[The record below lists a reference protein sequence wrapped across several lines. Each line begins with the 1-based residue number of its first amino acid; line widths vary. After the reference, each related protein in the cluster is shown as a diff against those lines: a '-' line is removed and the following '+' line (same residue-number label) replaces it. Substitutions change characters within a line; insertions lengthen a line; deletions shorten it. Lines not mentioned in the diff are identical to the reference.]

1 MKLIDR
7 LSNYKYFALF
17 LYLTL
22 IAGFLYD
29 ENLNFGSYYDWV
41 NAYNSPIKDFSENF
55 TKTLLNYDQYG
66 QRHSPLYLIILS
78 LFLDLNFSF
87 DQIRFIHLHISLSLI
102 WIFYNCLKLKFHNID
117 KKYLQLLSLVIFLSP
132 TFRSLSIWPDSR
144 LPGLILFTTS
154 IYYFLKFERFYSI
167 KYAWFST
174 LSLIISAYVSPNFSV
189 FFLYYF
195 FFFFKGL
202 KYKDLLILCSF
213 IFLAGLPAIYYIFY
227 LEINFLFSNSF
238 DTNNIDRNSIFLK
251 FNFADKILIIST
263 IIFFHIIPILSL
275 KEIHNKFFAYIKK
288 NIKKILIP
296 LFFLFYFFAYK
307 FFTGGGIF
315 FQLSNL
321 LFDNN
326 YLFFIICFFSFSFIM
341 YISKLSIDNLF
352 LIFLIIVSNIQY
364 SIYHK
369 YYEPMILIIFFT
381 LIKNLDLKFFFK
393 DKKGLIYLYL
403 FCFLYVLA
411 RIFKIFFLE

>member
-213 IFLAGLPAIYYIFY
+213 TFLAGLPAIYYIFY

>member
-7 LSNYKYFALF
+7 LSNYKYVVLF

-22 IAGFLYD
+22 IAGFLQA

-195 FFFFKGL
+195 FFFF
-202 KYKDLLILCSF
+202 
-213 IFLAGLPAIYYIFY
+213 
-227 LEINFLFSNSF
+227 
-238 DTNNIDRNSIFLK
+238 
-251 FNFADKILIIST
+251 
-263 IIFFHIIPILSL
+263 
-275 KEIHNKFFAYIKK
+275 
-288 NIKKILIP
+288 
-296 LFFLFYFFAYK
+296 
-307 FFTGGGIF
+307 
-315 FQLSNL
+315 
-321 LFDNN
+321 
-326 YLFFIICFFSFSFIM
+326 
-341 YISKLSIDNLF
+341 
-352 LIFLIIVSNIQY
+352 
-364 SIYHK
+364 
-369 YYEPMILIIFFT
+369 
-381 LIKNLDLKFFFK
+381 
-393 DKKGLIYLYL
+393 
-403 FCFLYVLA
+403 
-411 RIFKIFFLE
+411 